1 MTARPQ
7 SDDSDIWLVNLP
19 PTPLQSRMALG
30 VAVVLLVGLG
40 VTARFGDVRL
50 PPIDAFIPA
59 IAGAVILTGLDH
71 RGFFIFAVLAL

>member
-40 VTARFGDVRL
+40 VTALFGDVRL

-71 RGFFIFAVLAL
+71 RGFFIFAVLDL